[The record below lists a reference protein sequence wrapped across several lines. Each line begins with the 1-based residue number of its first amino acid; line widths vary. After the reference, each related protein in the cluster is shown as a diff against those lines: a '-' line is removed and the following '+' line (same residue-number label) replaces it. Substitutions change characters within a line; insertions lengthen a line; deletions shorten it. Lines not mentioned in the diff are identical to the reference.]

1 MGKLHSLPGK
11 GFSDMWARGDKN
23 IHRDIGSENLRLKLG
38 LDSSPSEFWA
48 FHLPLEKSEK
58 FY

>member
-23 IHRDIGSENLRLKLG
+23 IHRDIGSENLHLKLG
-38 LDSSPSEFWA
+38 LESSPSEF
-48 FHLPLEKSEK
+48 
-58 FY
+58 